1 MSFTSG
7 AARYSDQRRVTN
19 IAGMCQYAHPREQ
32 QHRRVGTTMWLC
44 GLSHSPN
51 PDDPTIWLQ
60 RRMQQVLQSYSPD
73 EHAAMMA
80 NDTRRVGHHT
90 LQRLPPR
97 PAEYKAETG
106 FELLFASAPSCGLM
120 VYTFRALGGF
130 SVILGLGI
138 SFMVHRANGLVALG
152 VLGFQGLRD

>member
-1 MSFTSG
+1 
-7 AARYSDQRRVTN
+7 
-19 IAGMCQYAHPREQ
+19 
-32 QHRRVGTTMWLC
+32 MWLC

-97 PAEYKAETG
+97 PAEYK
-106 FELLFASAPSCGLM
+106 LM